1 MDEIQS
7 IFNLKSVVTTAV
19 TGVALVG
26 SYAWM
31 NKKTQI
37 NAANN
42 NIASTKHQAEASKML
57 RDVMKDESVGSVFW
71 ANGEQAQIYVREQG
85 RNSSTVDHGT
95 FHLRH
100 GVSLPNYNMALR
112 DHLCDPK
119 GILDIVKNPRPLD
132 DFTRKTQAKVKE
144 ISRGAWADN
153 PLRKT
158 FSVFGKNKNL
168 NTDILIGA
176 HSAMKLALEDLISND
191 AREDVISSRDMIAVK
206 YREEDKTH
214 YVVIP
219 SNKVQHDLLD
229 RLIGEGVRDPK
240 EILEA
245 ISEDYRHNHYPE
257 GSVYTHDSTEPA

>member
-19 TGVALVG
+19 TGLAIVG

-42 NIASTKHQAEASKML
+42 NIASTKHQAESSKML
-57 RDVMKDESVGSVFW
+57 REVMAKEDVGSVFW
-71 ANGEQAQIYVREQG
+71 ANGEHAQIYVRKKG
-85 RNSSTVDHGT
+85 RNSSTVEHGT

-100 GVSLPNYNMALR
+100 SGSLPNYNMALR
-112 DHLCDPK
+112 DHLLEPES
-119 GILDIVKNPRPLD
+119 ILDAVRNPRPVE
-132 DFTRKTQAKVKE
+132 DFSKKTRAKVQE
-144 ISRGAWADN
+144 ISNGAWADN

-158 FSVFGKNKNL
+158 FSMFGKNKNL
-168 NTDILIGA
+168 NTEILIGA
-176 HSAMKLALEDLISND
+176 HSAMKLALEELVAND
-191 AREDVISSRDMIAVK
+191 APEDVISSRDMIAVK
-206 YREEDKTH
+206 YREEGQTH
-214 YVVIP
+214 FVVIP

-229 RLIGEGVRDPK
+229 RLIDEGVTSPR

-245 ISEDYRHNHYPE
+245 ISEDYKVTHYPQ
-257 GSVYTHDSTEPA
+257 GTVYSPNVEEPA